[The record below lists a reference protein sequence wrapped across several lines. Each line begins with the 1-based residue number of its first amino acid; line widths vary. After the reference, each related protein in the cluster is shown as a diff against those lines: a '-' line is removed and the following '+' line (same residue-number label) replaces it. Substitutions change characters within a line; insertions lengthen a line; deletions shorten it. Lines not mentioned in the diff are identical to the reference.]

1 MTTQDQHVV
10 HDTVHDTVVEHD
22 NGGPGWAV
30 RLALGVGGI
39 FLLLAALAAWQ
50 FQSSFHGGLGM
61 VVPWFIAGAV
71 ILGAAAVVESVTTE
85 VWVTL
90 IAGFF
95 LLGVAFIVT
104 GRVTVALDQAAHNV
118 FVVDRFTGEVR
129 VCNVQ
134 GCRDLPGFG
143 SPVNIPEPQLPKRMP

>member
-1 MTTQDQHVV
+1 MTTQHEDRVV

-30 RLALGVGGI
+30 RLGLGVGGI
-39 FLLLAALAAWQ
+39 VLLLAALAAWQ
-50 FQSSFHGGLGM
+50 FQSSFRGGLGM
-61 VVPWFIAGAV
+61 AVPWFIAGAV
-71 ILGAAAVVESVTTE
+71 ILGAAAVVESITTE

-95 LLGVAFIVT
+95 LLGAAFIVT
-104 GRVTVALDQAAHNV
+104 GRVTVALDQEYHTI

-129 VCNVQ
+129 ACTQQ

-143 SPVNIPEPQLPKRMP
+143 SPVDIPTPHLPKRQ